1 MKVCE
6 RFVTIGGY
14 FFVVIQS
21 LRFFMEAAINP
32 PISKTWHPALV
43 GFFGLMWLGFLL
55 LGASLI
61 YQELKEKK

>member
-6 RFVTIGGY
+6 RVVTIGGY

-21 LRFFMEAAINP
+21 LRVFIEAAINP
-32 PISKTWHPALV
+32 PTSKTWHPALV
-43 GFFGLMWLGFLL
+43 GFFGLIWLGFLL
-55 LGASLI
+55 LGALLI